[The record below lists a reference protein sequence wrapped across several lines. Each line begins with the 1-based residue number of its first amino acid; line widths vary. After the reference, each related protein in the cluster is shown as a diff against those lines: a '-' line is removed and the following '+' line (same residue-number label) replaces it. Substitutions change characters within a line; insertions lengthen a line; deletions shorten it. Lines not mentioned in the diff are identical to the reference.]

1 MELALVVVDILV
13 GPGPFRLLGQLLA
26 VLAPLEELLSQLS
39 FVVLAPIFGASGE
52 LA

>member
-13 GPGPFRLLGQLLA
+13 ALGRFRLLGQWLA
-26 VLAPLEELLSQLS
+26 VLAPLGELWSQLS